1 MSTPGF
7 DLTPTRSST
16 RRMAHP
22 HVLWFFP
29 QGDPW
34 TRGPSPHLH
43 HPVSVQGPASL
54 TLYR

>member
-16 RRMAHP
+16 RCMAHP

-34 TRGPSPHLH
+34 TRGLSPDLH